1 MSVLKSLL
9 LGGQSYPSA
18 ERVLSGLTLDM
29 ATRRLSGMPHTIHD
43 LLWHLDVT
51 QTLFLRLV
59 AEEEIEEPSPD
70 DLWPSAA
77 PTDED
82 WEDLLSRVRAGL
94 YEASEFAGE
103 SSLTDRDRDLLAD
116 IAAHNAYHWGQVV
129 VMRRVLGDWVTDEF
143 APAALES

>member
-18 ERVLSGLTLDM
+18 ERVLNGLTLAT
-29 ATRRLSGMPHTIHD
+29 ATRRVDGMPHTIHD

-59 AEEEIEEPSPD
+59 AEEEIEEPAAA
-70 DLWPSAA
+70 DLWPSAP
-77 PTDED
+77 PTEED

-103 SSLTDRDRDLLAD
+103 SELTPRDRDLLSD

-129 VMRRVLGDWVTDEF
+129 VLRRVLGDWDVAEPVT
-143 APAALES
+143 AALES